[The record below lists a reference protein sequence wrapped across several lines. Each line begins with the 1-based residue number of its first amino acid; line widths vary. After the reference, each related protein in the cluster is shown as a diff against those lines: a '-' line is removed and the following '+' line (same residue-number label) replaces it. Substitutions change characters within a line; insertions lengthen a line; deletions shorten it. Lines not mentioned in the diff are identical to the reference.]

1 MSRNYPPIT
10 THERYLSALEGRDP
24 LESMRKAPKRLRKL
38 LKGLSRKRLERRPGE
53 GQWSIK
59 EVLAHLADGE
69 VVLGARIRMVAAMA
83 RPIIVGYDQD
93 ALVAGLAYDKVDA
106 EELLANFAAVR
117 AINVALLERLPD
129 EAFARVGLHNERGEE
144 SLATMVFM
152 YAGHDRLHE
161 QQIER
166 SSAAGGRRERKA
178 KDATIAPATPASST
192 AVETGASERAGKS
205 ARKQRK
211 QAKNGK
217 HGKRK
222 SRALANVS

>member
-1 MSRNYPPIT
+1 MNRTYPPIT
-10 THERYLSALEGRDP
+10 THERYLTALEGRDP

-38 LKGLSRKRLERRPGE
+38 LKGLSRKQLTRRPAE
-53 GQWSIK
+53 GKWSIK

-69 VVLGARIRMVAAMA
+69 VVLGARIRMVAAMD
-83 RPIIVGYDQD
+83 RPVIIGYDQD
-93 ALVAGLAYDKVDA
+93 ALVERLAYEKVDV

-129 EAFARVGLHNERGEE
+129 DVFAQVGLHNERGEE

-161 QQIER
+161 QQIVRLR
-166 SSAAGGRRERKA
+166 SVEGRGKRKAAAPSAAAGALDASAPSDTPQAPSKAEPKRKKA
-178 KDATIAPATPASST
+178 KR
-192 AVETGASERAGKS
+192 E
-205 ARKQRK
+205 
-211 QAKNGK
+211 K

-222 SRALANVS
+222 SRALAGAS